1 MGKTYKDS
9 YHDVYDNAIYKK
21 KSFKKKNNSKEKME
35 IARKRKELYNNIS
48 VF

>member
-9 YHDVYDNAIYKK
+9 GYHDIYDNAVYKK
-21 KSFKKKNNSKEKME
+21 NSFKKKNKSKEKIE
-35 IARKRKELYNNIS
+35 LSRKRKELYKS